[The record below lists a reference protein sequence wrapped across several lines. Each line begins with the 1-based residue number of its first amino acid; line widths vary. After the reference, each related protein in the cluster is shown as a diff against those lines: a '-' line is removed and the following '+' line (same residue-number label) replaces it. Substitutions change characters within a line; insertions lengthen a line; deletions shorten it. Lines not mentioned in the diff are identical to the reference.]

1 MTPTPRAWLMA
12 YGDTPSTDWCSV
24 GPTEPQPDDD
34 GTTIALF
41 DQSAIDTLQAEI
53 ADLDSLRNS
62 LADILSRTAIAL
74 RGPEPPLTRWGW
86 DDLPDRVRAVMVV
99 LADALRATLARTNAV
114 AAERERWRVLVMA
127 LRDATAQAQA
137 SPGAFGLLT
146 YDQERA
152 WLALNAE
159 IKT

>member
-1 MTPTPRAWLMA
+1 MKTNSEL
-12 YGDTPSTDWCSV
+12 
-24 GPTEPQPDDD
+24 
-34 GTTIALF
+34 L
-41 DQSAIDTLQAEI
+41 AEI
-53 ADLDSLRNS
+53 DRLRDDRNCEKRIRKDAEAAREELIAEVAELDALRDK

-99 LADALRATLARTNAV
+99 LTDALRATLARTNAV
-114 AAERERWRVLVMA
+114 AAERERWRVLVEA

-152 WLALNAE
+152 WLALIAE
-159 IKT
+159 IKA